1 MQIPEGKFWGFR
13 RPDGSVGI
21 RNHVLLLPTIVC
33 AAKAAQQVTQLVRGT
48 VSFYHQHGCAAVGAD
63 IEQTNRTFVGTGAH
77 PNVSGVVV
85 MGLGCEASQARLIA
99 AEIARRAPWKR
110 VEVVLIQES
119 GGTLQAIADA
129 ASIAAAM
136 VKDASLAQRE
146 LIDVSELILATECG
160 GSDACSG
167 LSGNPAVGACS
178 DLLIDRGGTVI
189 LAETTELIGAEHL
202 LAERAV
208 TPALKKRVFEVIDR
222 FEQDVMKMGVDFRG
236 AQPSPGN
243 IEGGITTIEEKSLG
257 CIYKAGTRPLQDIIE
272 YAERP
277 KTRGLVWMDTPGH
290 DIEQITGMVAGGAH
304 VTVFTSG
311 RGTPT
316 GSVVAPA
323 IKIATNSPM
332 FERMRDNM
340 DVNAGTVISG
350 EETVQTVGRRIF
362 EEVRAVASG
371 KLTSAEILGQDDF
384 GIWRIGP
391 TL

>member
-1 MQIPEGKFWGFR
+1 MQIPEGKFWGYR
-13 RPDGSVGI
+13 RPDGTVGV
-21 RNHVLLLPTIVC
+21 RNHVLILPTIVC
-33 AAKAAQQVTQLVRGT
+33 ACKTAEKVTEIVRGT
-48 VSFYHQHGCAAVGAD
+48 VSFYHQHGCAVVGAD
-63 IEQTNRTFVGTGAH
+63 QAQTHRTYVNMAAH
-77 PNVSGVVV
+77 PNVSSVII
-85 MGLGCEASQARLIA
+85 MGLGCEGIQARLVA
-99 AEIARRAPWKR
+99 YDVKQLVPWKR
-110 VEVVLIQES
+110 VELVLIQES
-119 GGTLQAIADA
+119 GGTLQTMADTAKLA
-129 ASIAAAM
+129 AEM
-136 VKDASLAQRE
+136 VQDASTQQRE

-167 LSGNPAVGACS
+167 LSGNPAVGSCS

-208 TPALKKRVFEVIDR
+208 TPALKQRVFDVIDR
-222 FEQDVMKMGVDFRG
+222 YEQSVMKMGADFRG
-236 AQPSPGN
+236 AQPAPGN

-257 CIYKAGTRPLQDIIE
+257 CIYKAGTKPLQDVIE
-272 YAERP
+272 YAQRP
-277 KTRGLVWMDTPGH
+277 RTKGLVMMDTPGH

-304 VTVFTSG
+304 VVVFTSG

-316 GSVVAPA
+316 GSPIAPT

-340 DVNAGTVISG
+340 DVNAGTIVTG
-350 EETVQTVGRRIF
+350 DETIPDVGQRLF

-371 KLTSAEILGQDDF
+371 KLTRAEILGQDDF
-384 GIWRIGP
+384 GVWRIGP

>member
-1 MQIPEGKFWGFR
+1 MQIPEGKFWGYR
-13 RPDGSVGI
+13 RPDGSVGV

-33 AAKAAQQVTQLVRGT
+33 AAKAAQQVTTLVRGT

-63 IEQTNRTFVGTGAH
+63 FDQTTRTFVNMGAH
-77 PNVSGVVV
+77 PNVSGAVVV
-85 MGLGCEASQARLIA
+85 GLGCEAHQARMIA
-99 AEIARRAPWKR
+99 AEIARVAPWKR

-119 GGTLQAIADA
+119 GGTLQAMADIARIAARLVKA
-129 ASIAAAM
+129 ASAQ
-136 VKDASLAQRE
+136 QRE
-146 LIDVSELILATECG
+146 LIDLSELILATECG

-208 TPALKKRVFEVIDR
+208 NPELKRRVYEVIDR
-222 FEQDVMKMGVDFRG
+222 YEQSVTKMGVDIRG

-257 CIYKAGTRPLQDIIE
+257 CIYKAGTRPLQEIIE

-277 KTRGLVWMDTPGH
+277 RTKGLVWMDTPGH

-304 VTVFTSG
+304 LTVFTSG

-316 GSVVAPA
+316 GSVIAPT
-323 IKIATNSPM
+323 IKIATNTPM
-332 FERMRDNM
+332 FNQMGDNM
-340 DVNAGTVISG
+340 DIDAGTIVTG
-350 EETVQTVGRRIF
+350 EETPADVGRRLF

-371 KLTSAEILGQDDF
+371 KLTCAEILGQDDF